1 MCKLRLDHRLYKDMA
16 ECRNPGQ
23 VDGLEDILKTKPSVE
38 RDQRIRELVAA
49 LAKER
54 DTLKDHLSIVEVGN

>member
-1 MCKLRLDHRLYKDMA
+1 MA

-54 DTLKDHLSIVEVGN
+54 DTLKEHLRIVEVGN